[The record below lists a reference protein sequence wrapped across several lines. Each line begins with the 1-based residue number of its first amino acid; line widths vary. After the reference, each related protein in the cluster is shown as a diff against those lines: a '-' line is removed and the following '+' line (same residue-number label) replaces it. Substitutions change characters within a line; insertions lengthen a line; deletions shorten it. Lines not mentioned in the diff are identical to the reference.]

1 MNTTSDCNG
10 KNTEKRKCIDYIDK
24 ECDEKIV
31 PPKKKVSFQNPP
43 LSDFER
49 NVIQKNINER
59 KEMEKFYG
67 INNLAEEFKK
77 TISKKDYV
85 KE

>member
-1 MNTTSDCNG
+1 MGDIITEREENKQITSDTSECKEATDTLEGMDTASDCNR
-10 KNTEKRKCIDYIDK
+10 KTTEKRNSTNYIDK

-49 NVIQKNINER
+49 NVI
-59 KEMEKFYG
+59 
-67 INNLAEEFKK
+67 
-77 TISKKDYV
+77 
-85 KE
+85 